1 MQQFC
6 IHGGTPIHGHI
17 SIGTSKNATLPIL
30 AGSLLANEK
39 VVIQHVPQ
47 FSDIHNMIK
56 IIRGLGVKI
65 LFRKGNVYI
74 DPTSHKTTNP
84 NPKYTKQI
92 RSSIF
97 LLGPML
103 AKWKKVTIAY
113 PGGCKIGA
121 RPIDI
126 HLDGLKALGAII
138 EEKDGFIICDG
149 QHMQPSDITLRFP
162 SVGATENL
170 MMASVFLK
178 GTTTLINAACEPEI
192 VDLANFLKSMGA
204 KIEGEGTSTI
214 RVTGVKKLKG
224 IKYTPIPDRIITG
237 TYLLACAIAGG
248 ELELSN
254 CVPVHNEILIAKLN
268 KSGCQIRVKNDII
281 TIVSPRERHK
291 VESITTGVYPNFP
304 TDLQSLYLV
313 FASLGKGKCKV
324 VETVFENR
332 FGIVCDL
339 NRMGAKI
346 KIKGNTAYVK
356 GVKELK
362 GQEVWATDLR
372 AGAALVLAGMQAKGQ
387 TIVEDIYH
395 IDRGYEKME
404 DVLQSVGVDII
415 RK

>member
-30 AGSLLANEK
+30 AGSLLASEK
-39 VVIQHVPQ
+39 VVITNVPQ
-47 FSDIHNMIK
+47 FSDIHNMLK
-56 IIRGLGVKI
+56 IIRGLGVKV
-65 LFRKGNVYI
+65 LFRKGRVYI
-74 DPTSHKTTNP
+74 DPTTKKSTNP

-126 HLDGLKALGAII
+126 HLDGLQALGAKI
-138 EEKDGFIICDG
+138 EEKEGFIICDG
-149 QHMQPSDITLRFP
+149 QDMKANNITLRFP

-170 MMASVFLK
+170 MMASVFLR
-178 GTTTLINAACEPEI
+178 GTTTLSNVACEPEI

-204 KIEGEGTSTI
+204 KIEGAGTSKITI
-214 RVTGVKKLKG
+214 TGVKRLRG
-224 IKYTPIPDRIITG
+224 TKYRPIPDRIITG

-248 ELELSN
+248 ELQLSN
-254 CVPVHNEILIAKLN
+254 CVPEHNEILIAKLN

-281 TIVSPRERHK
+281 CIASPKVRHK

-313 FASLGKGKCKV
+313 YACLGKGKCKV

-332 FGIVCDL
+332 FGTVCDL
-339 NRMGAKI
+339 NRMGTKI
-346 KIKGNTAYVK
+346 KVKGNTAYIK
-356 GVKELK
+356 GVKEIQGK
-362 GQEVWATDLR
+362 QVWATDLR
-372 AGAALVLAGMQAKGQ
+372 AGAALVLAGMRAKGQ

-395 IDRGYEKME
+395 VDRGYEKME
-404 DVLQSVGVDII
+404 DVLQSVGADII